1 MTPSMSQIKPRF
13 FLRRSR
19 FIANAL
25 SAPQVA
31 GPAASGSIPWEAR

>member
-1 MTPSMSQIKPRF
+1 MSQIKPRF

-25 SAPQVA
+25 SAPQPA
-31 GPAASGSIPWEAR
+31 GPAEISGSIAWEAR